1 MAIAKME
8 KLFLTFKARH
18 LDDVLHM
25 MQGFQGIDIETKVEP
40 TISSAMKA
48 EVDKDIREIEK
59 TLQEIQ
65 AARNVLK
72 GREPTK
78 VLSSLRNSEE
88 KKLSIFELTKTVEES
103 NWAEILEEVIHTDR
117 SLINNRTRRLEVSKL
132 FGELEI
138 WEHLSYNPLNFEA
151 LKRAEALFGSVHVK
165 HADEFMENLLKHE
178 DDGIYFEKVTD
189 ADDRFYFFLLS
200 HNSMKDQLNAYL
212 NEFSFSA
219 EEYRFDKPQQE
230 MRAELEREEAFLV
243 EEETRI
249 GALIIAQSRYAEIL
263 KFAEDY
269 NLNALLRLEKTRDIT
284 YEGESVE
291 IEGWIISEIRGQF
304 EQLLAESLSSEDY
317 QISIRP
323 VKDAE
328 VDEVPIKL
336 KNNKLVTIYE
346 RLTELYSLPRYDE
359 VDPTPVI
366 TIFYMIFYG
375 MMVADIGYGLAVF
388 LVGLYV
394 KKVLKVRRSTKS
406 FINFLY
412 YLSFPMMGWGVIYGS
427 FCGMDMPFGLISA
440 TVDII
445 PMIILSV
452 ALGYFHIMAGLVLNM
467 INQVKLKKY
476 DEMVSGGLA
485 WFLAFLGGGM
495 MILTMVMESDALFVA
510 GAAVAVIGVAMIIL
524 VPAITYGKRWYAGL
538 GKGLYALYGALS
550 YLGDF
555 VSYAR
560 LMALGVAGGSVALAF
575 NTILGFLPVY
585 LKFTLGIG
593 LAVALHGLNIFLSML
608 SAYVHGMRLQ
618 FIEFFGKFYRGGG
631 RRFEPFKA
639 AEKNVIIIN
648 AADKK

>member
-8 KLFLTFKARH
+8 KLFLTFKAQH

-25 MQGFQGIDIETKVEP
+25 MQGFQGIHIETRVEP
-40 TISSAMKA
+40 TISSAKKA
-48 EVDKDIREIEK
+48 QVDSDIREIEK

-78 VLSSLRNSEE
+78 VFSSLRNSEE
-88 KKLSIFELTKTVEES
+88 KKLSINDFTKIVEES

-117 SLINNRTRRLEVSKL
+117 SLANNRTRRLEVSRL
-132 FGELEI
+132 FGELET
-138 WEHLSYNPLNFEA
+138 WEQLRYDPLSFSA
-151 LKRAEALFGSVHVK
+151 LKRAEALFGSVHEK
-165 HADEFMENLLKHE
+165 HADEFAESLSRHDE
-178 DDGIYFEKVTD
+178 DGIYFEKVT
-189 ADDRFYFFLLS
+189 AAGDRVYFFLLC
-200 HNSMKDQLNAYL
+200 HNSVKDQLNAYL

-219 EEYRFDKPQQE
+219 EEYPFDKPQHE

-243 EEETRI
+243 EEEARI
-249 GALIIAQSRYAEIL
+249 GELVIAQASYAEIL

-269 NLNALLRLEKTRDIT
+269 NLNALLRMEKTRDVT
-284 YEGESVE
+284 YEGDSIE
-291 IEGWIISEIRGQF
+291 IDGWIISDIRGQF
-304 EQLLAESLSSEDY
+304 ERLLADSLSSEDY

-336 KNNKLVTIYE
+336 KNNRLVTIYE

-388 LVGLYV
+388 LIGLYV

-427 FCGMDMPFGLISA
+427 FCGMDLPYRHITA

-445 PMIILSV
+445 TMMILSV
-452 ALGYFHIMAGLVLNM
+452 ALGYFHIMAGLVMNM
-467 INQVKLKKY
+467 INQAKLKKY
-476 DEMVSGGLA
+476 DEMLSGGLA

-495 MILTMVMESDALFVA
+495 MILTMVIESDALFLA
-510 GAAVAVIGVAMIIL
+510 GSAVAVIGVAMIIL